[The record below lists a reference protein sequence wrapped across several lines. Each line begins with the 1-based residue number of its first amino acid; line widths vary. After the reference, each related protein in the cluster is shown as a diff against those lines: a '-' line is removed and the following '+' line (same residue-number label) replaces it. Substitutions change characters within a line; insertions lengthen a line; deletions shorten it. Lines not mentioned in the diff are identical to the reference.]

1 LISRSDLAEEF
12 EQVDVDLGNPILSDM
27 LIDNSGQYIYCASPY
42 KVCFNWILFLFI
54 TSIIIIL

>member
-1 LISRSDLAEEF
+1 
-12 EQVDVDLGNPILSDM
+12 VDVDLGNPILSDM

-54 TSIIIIL
+54 TPIIL